1 MNFTLFNRIKPQPKQ
16 EETPSPQ
23 SWDAALEVS
32 RDVEETVLLA
42 EAPAAPVNDGPT
54 ALFPHV
60 AVGAPEPRRI
70 TVTTGETHETQTQTQ
85 VKEHDSIT
93 PAPQNWPQV
102 HDPQEVNLTQATQA
116 ELVSKIA
123 AVNEEVTA
131 AAEPE
136 VTPTKEDTVGW
147 FTVLVSLFFGLSVF
161 MFKHAA
167 ALVITF
173 LTYVDPET
181 EAKWTSKRAQS

>member
-1 MNFTLFNRIKPQPKQ
+1 MNNSMNFTLFNRIKPQPQQ

-42 EAPAAPVNDGPT
+42 EAPVAPVSDGPT
-54 ALFPHV
+54 APFPHV
-60 AVGAPEPRRI
+60 AVGAPEPRRM
-70 TVTTGETHETQTQTQ
+70 TVTTGETHQTQPDTS
-85 VKEHDSIT
+85 ERPSI
-93 PAPQNWPQV
+93 Q
-102 HDPQEVNLTQATQA
+102 DPQEVNLTQATQA

-123 AVNEEVTA
+123 AANEEVTA
-131 AAEPE
+131 ATEPE

-147 FTVLVSLFFGLSVF
+147 FTVIVSLFFGLSVF

-167 ALVITF
+167 TLVITF
-173 LTYVDPET
+173 FTYVDA
-181 EAKWTSKRAQS
+181 EAEEKWTTKKGQTIVEA